1 MFGEHPSESP
11 KAPSP
16 WSISSSHTP
25 RPSTASSSTLSQ
37 SHSSSYLVNA
47 LARSL
52 SLSQTSSDHQLSTSF
67 SSSSRSLSTPSNPTS
82 SSDSPSDSAEGEEL
96 FGFLD
101 DLGTTTSR
109 SGSGVLGRIVAEEER
124 GAASRSG
131 SEGRRCSLVG
141 VYGESQLR
149 WMRRGTSN
157 TRYVSLLELDS
168 CGYGSDEGDGGSRTH
183 LPLVSIG

>member
-109 SGSGVLGRIVAEEER
+109 SGSGVSSGPDCGGGGEGSSVEER
-124 GAASRSG
+124 FGGKEMLA
-131 SEGRRCSLVG
+131 
-141 VYGESQLR
+141 
-149 WMRRGTSN
+149 
-157 TRYVSLLELDS
+157 
-168 CGYGSDEGDGGSRTH
+168 GGSLRRISAEVDEKGNIEYKVR
-183 LPLVSIG
+183 LSPRARLLRVRFG